1 MRVVAM
7 ILLAVGGA
15 GACACLVVRTLY
27 LLHMLQLEEYG
38 ARALMRWS
46 AGHARRLAANPWVD
60 LLAIAGLMVL
70 VLRPDSFPSLWFA
83 GCIAALLGIAGFLME
98 WKLTR
103 RTPAKKPLV
112 MTGRAWRLLSSTM
125 VVDVGL
131 VAVGWCRSESTG
143 LAVLAIL
150 PLAAPVVLLVG
161 RMLMEPVEAF
171 IRRWFIRD
179 AQRIL
184 AQYDPIVIGVTGSYG
199 KTSTKYFI
207 EQLVQSHYRV
217 LKTPA
222 SYNTAMGIT
231 RTIREQL
238 RPEHEVFVVEL
249 AENEP
254 GGFAHLLAIVPCDI
268 SVVTSVGIQHLEEFG
283 SADVIERTMK
293 DFVTMPQSGK
303 TVILNGDDPLL
314 AQVSSAQG
322 KTLIRVSTNGS
333 DATGE
338 LCADNIVAGSD
349 GLAFEVRDPVEQR
362 DYQFTTRVLGRYNVV
377 NVLLALAVARQLDIP
392 WEDLRAGV
400 SLLKS
405 PSHRLEVLTTS
416 PGVRVIDDAFNANP
430 VGFAMAMEVLASFP
444 PRRILVTP
452 GLVSLGKL
460 EDAAN
465 REAGMQAG
473 RAADLVVLVGVR
485 HTQPLRDGLIAAGF
499 PEEAIVSAHSLDE
512 VTRLIGEIVRPG
524 DTVLFENDLP
534 DTYNE

>member
-1 MRVVAM
+1 
-7 ILLAVGGA
+7 
-15 GACACLVVRTLY
+15 
-27 LLHMLQLEEYG
+27 
-38 ARALMRWS
+38 
-46 AGHARRLAANPWVD
+46 VD
-60 LLAIAGLMVL
+60 LLAIAGLMAL
-70 VLRPDSFPSLWFA
+70 VFCPDSFRSLWVA
-83 GCIAALLGIAGFLME
+83 GCVAALLGIVGFVME
-98 WKLTR
+98 WRLTR

-112 MTGRAWRLLSSTM
+112 MTGRAWRLLVSTM
-125 VVDVGL
+125 VVDGGL
-131 VAVGWCRSESTG
+131 VVVGWCHSAPTG
-143 LAVLAIL
+143 SAVLGIL
-150 PLAAPVVLLVG
+150 PLAAPAVLLVG
-161 RMLMEPVEAF
+161 RMLVEPVEAL

-184 AQYDPIVIGVTGSYG
+184 EQYDPIVIGVTGSYG

-254 GGFAHLLAIVPCDI
+254 GGFAHLLEIVPCDI
-268 SVVTSVGIQHLEEFG
+268 SVVTSVGIQHFEESG
-283 SADVIERTMK
+283 STDAIERTMK

-303 TVILNGDDPLL
+303 TVVLNGNDALL
-314 AQVSSAQG
+314 ARVCSVQG
-322 KTLIRVSTNGS
+322 KTLIRVCTDAS
-333 DATGE
+333 DTTSQ
-338 LCADNIVAGSD
+338 LCADKVVVRPE
-349 GLAFEVRDPVEQR
+349 GLAFEVRDTAEQE
-362 DYQFTTRVLGRYNVV
+362 DYQFTTGVLGRYNVV
-377 NVLLALAVARQLDIP
+377 NVLLALAVARRLDVP
-392 WEDLRAGV
+392 WKDLQAGV
-400 SLLKS
+400 SLLQS
-405 PSHRLEVLTTS
+405 PPHRLEVLATS

-460 EDAAN
+460 EEEAN
-465 REAGMQAG
+465 RDAGMQAG
-473 RAADLVVLVGVR
+473 RVADLVVLVGVR

-499 PEEAIVSAHSLDE
+499 PEEAIVSVHSLDE

>member
-1 MRVVAM
+1 MRVGAVV
-7 ILLAVGGA
+7 LLAVDGA
-15 GACACLVVRTLY
+15 AVSACLVVRTLY

-38 ARALMRWS
+38 VRAFVRWS
-46 AGHARRLAANPWVD
+46 AAHTQRLLANPCVD
-60 LLAIAGLMVL
+60 LLAIAGLLVL
-70 VLRPDSFPSLWFA
+70 VVHPDSARSPWIA
-83 GCIAALLGIAGFLME
+83 GCIAALLGVAGFVIE
-98 WKLTR
+98 QRLTS

-112 MTGRAWRLLSSTM
+112 MTARAWRLLSSTM
-125 VVDVGL
+125 AVDAGL
-131 VAVGWCRSESTG
+131 VAAGWCHTVSTG
-143 LAVLAIL
+143 YAVLAIL
-150 PLAAPVVLLVG
+150 PLAAAVVLLVG

-207 EQLVQSHYRV
+207 EQLVQSQYRV
-217 LKTPA
+217 LKTPG

-249 AENEP
+249 AENER
-254 GGFAHLLAIVPCDI
+254 GGFGHLLQIVPCDL

-283 SADVIERTMK
+283 STDVIERTMK

-303 TVILNGDDPLL
+303 TVILNGDDPVL
-314 AQVSSAQG
+314 AQVSSVQG
-322 KTLIRVSTNGS
+322 KTLIRVCTNGS
-333 DATGE
+333 DATSG
-338 LCADNIVAGSD
+338 LCADNIVAGPD
-349 GLAFEVRDPVEQR
+349 GLAFEVRDPAKQQ
-362 DYQFTTRVLGRYNVV
+362 DYQFATRVLGRYNVV
-377 NVLLALAVARQLDIP
+377 NVLLALAVARHLDIP
-392 WEDLRAGV
+392 WEDLQVGV

-405 PSHRLEVLTTS
+405 PSHRLEVLATS

-460 EDAAN
+460 EEAAN

-473 RAADLVVLVGVR
+473 RAADLVVLVGAR